1 MDLAVTL
8 CFYIREAISRFLD
21 VVMVFFLTF
30 EIILQSPTLI
40 LLVLLSYTA
49 LVLVKNLP
57 DCIFGH
63 SRSFSLP
70 LI

>member
-21 VVMVFFLTF
+21 VVK
-30 EIILQSPTLI
+30 ESPTLI

-49 LVLVKNLP
+49 LVLFKNLP